1 MYKETDRTVLTGRV
15 DGNKKN
21 CLRYHQ
27 IVSYQSIVEA
37 KDAVVL
43 LSFDCDEGVRRN
55 FGRTGAKDGPVA
67 IKKSL
72 AQIPWHGVNNIQ
84 FVDVGTVCCDDGN
97 LEHAQVLLGEKINIL
112 LQNRNIPII
121 LGGGHETVY
130 GHYLGV
136 RSAVGST
143 SKIGIVNID
152 AHFDMRLDNQGASSG
167 TMFYQI
173 LNEDRNANY
182 IVIGIQAFGN
192 TKALFER
199 AQAFQVKYVLEEQ
212 LTEQPEEIW
221 KQQIQDFIDKQDVV
235 IVTLCMDVVNASAA
249 PGVSAPSVFGL
260 SPQLVRKLLRYIMQ
274 FNKVISF
281 DICEVNPSVDEGER
295 TAKLAANFVNEVV
308 YQLAKKH

>member
-1 MYKETDRTVLTGRV
+1 MLGQY
-15 DGNKKN
+15 
-21 CLRYHQ
+21 
-27 IVSYQSIVEA
+27 
-37 KDAVVL
+37 VVMM
-43 LSFDCDEGVRRN
+43 
-55 FGRTGAKDGPVA
+55 A
-67 IKKSL
+67 
-72 AQIPWHGVNNIQ
+72 
-84 FVDVGTVCCDDGN
+84 N

-199 AQAFQVKYVLEEQ
+199 AQAFQVTVCARGTINRATRGNMETANSGVYRQ
-212 LTEQPEEIW
+212 ARCCNR
-221 KQQIQDFIDKQDVV
+221 DVMYGCCKCKCS
-235 IVTLCMDVVNASAA
+235 TRCKC
-249 PGVSAPSVFGL
+249 SVC
-260 SPQLVRKLLRYIMQ
+260 VRAIPAT
-274 FNKVISF
+274 
-281 DICEVNPSVDEGER
+281 C
-295 TAKLAANFVNEVV
+295 
-308 YQLAKKH
+308 

>member
-1 MYKETDRTVLTGRV
+1 MYKEADATIWTGRI
-15 DGNKKN
+15 DGNEEYY
-21 CLRYHQ
+21 LRYHQ
-27 IVSYQSIVEA
+27 IVSCQSILET
-37 KDAVVL
+37 KDSIVL

-55 FGRTGAKDGPVA
+55 IGRTGSKDGPTA

-72 AQIPWHGVNNIQ
+72 AQIPWHGPKNTQ
-84 FVDVGTVCCDDGN
+84 LVDIGTVCCDDGA
-97 LEHAQVLLGEKINIL
+97 LEHAQELLGEKINIL
-112 LQNRNIPII
+112 LRQRNRVIV

-143 SKIGIVNID
+143 SKIGILNID
-152 AHFDMRLDNQGASSG
+152 AHFDMRSYNQGASSG

-173 LNEDRNANY
+173 LNEDCNANY

-199 AQAFQVKYVLEEQ
+199 AETFQVQYVLEEQ
-212 LTEQPEEIW
+212 LIEQPEEIW
-221 KQQIQDFIDKQDVV
+221 KQQIQEFIDKQDVV
-235 IVTLCMDVVNASAA
+235 MVTLCMDVVNASAA

-260 SPQLVRKLLRYIMQ
+260 SPQFVRKLLRYIMQ

-281 DICEVNPSVDEGER
+281 DICEVNPSVDEGAR
-295 TAKLAANFVNEVV
+295 TSKLAANFVNEVV
-308 YQLAKKH
+308 YQLARKH